1 MAGPVF
7 FSLSLTGGV
16 LAVALAVPVAA
27 LAGESVYTDLDLD
40 ACETVAIA
48 AEDGG
53 SGEWICPG
61 IEGRAVFVSAGDLRY
76 AIGFGAAPEFQ
87 SFSPFNGLGPTI
99 EWRVDERGEPYAA
112 IVRYHLD
119 GANVG
124 ETSDALLVSRVGNG
138 ETPGCA
144 VAVLDAG
151 NEQANGMARGAA
163 DLSPIF
169 QCGHDRPVLL
179 GTAGGPVSSFGGL
192 Q

>member
-61 IEGRAVFVSAGDLRY
+61 IEGRAVFVTEGDLRVSG
-76 AIGFGAAPEFQ
+76 GFGAVPEFQ
-87 SFSPFNGLGPTI
+87 SFAPFNSLDLGPKLLQY
-99 EWRVDERGEPYAA
+99 GKG
-112 IVRYHLD
+112 IVSLD
-119 GANVG
+119 LCTECFKSSNRIR
-124 ETSDALLVSRVGNG
+124 L
-138 ETPGCA
+138 
-144 VAVLDAG
+144 
-151 NEQANGMARGAA
+151 
-163 DLSPIF
+163 
-169 QCGHDRPVLL
+169 HDRI
-179 GTAGGPVSSFGGL
+179 SSRKMISST
-192 Q
+192 

>member
-1 MAGPVF
+1 MSP
-7 FSLSLTGGV
+7 SLSLMGGV
-16 LAVALAVPVAA
+16 LAALTVPVAA

-40 ACETVAIA
+40 GCETVAIA

-61 IEGRAVFVSAGDLRY
+61 IEGRAVFVSEGDLRVS
-76 AIGFGAAPEFQ
+76 IGFGAVPEFQ
-87 SFSPFNGLGPTI
+87 SFAPFNSLGSTI
-99 EWRVDERGEPYAA
+99 EWRVDERGAPYAA

-119 GANVG
+119 GAEVG
-124 ETSDALLVSRVGNG
+124 ETSDVLLVSRVGNG

-163 DLSPIF
+163 DLSTIF
-169 QCGHDRPVLL
+169 QCGRDRPVLI
-179 GTAGGPVSSFGGL
+179 GTAGGPASSFGGL